1 MDSGYKQFEKNYNE
15 NSNIKPKIDLE
26 FNRQRNI
33 YQENNNTINQ
43 QNYYSI
49 LQKTNQIFENKKSD
63 NNNYENKIYNNSIEG
78 KENINFYSNQSNMN
92 DNNMENK
99 INRIKNEI
107 NEVETNINLINK
119 NIKEESTLNFGY
131 KRNVENKIIN
141 INNQVETNNEKDKSN
156 LTNDISANNS
166 NYYFNYKSDE
176 TFNRLNEQNT
186 KLNPIDIKLNSL
198 NNMKITNTIN
208 SNDNNYKYDSNSIYY
223 NITNIKENNS
233 NKYEESINEIE
244 KRNVLNNKNSFEL
257 TNTNIF
263 QNYNNFKQYS
273 EQNNLSKDNS
283 SKSFNMST
291 KNLISQENYNLN
303 YNTDNN
309 LQNSKSNNNVFI
321 SYNFNNR
328 VDRDFYNNTEKK
340 LDIKP
345 YFQLKE
351 TDRIFNHENSNQNN
365 KLISNQNNQN
375 LTILMNKTFDG
386 NNYANNNRANIESI
400 KTKKNFRSLSSRK
413 KNLKSDINYD
423 KEYNRTSTLTQ
434 GNMDTNYRI
443 DTYQNKKDEM
453 TQTIPINDYRKF
465 YNHTQNRTYR
475 NQNKFK
481 INNSNANF
489 DKKYHNDQDIIGNIE
504 NYDINHYKEIE
515 NKNDNIDE
523 NVDNNRQF
531 NTLFNNNF
539 HKHSHN
545 NGCIH
550 EFNSF
555 RQKKFNKNRANLLST
570 NNHSLNTDSDGNNKN
585 ICRKC
590 LKSKMNFA
598 EFNQIRI
605 CKKCQNLINNSK
617 FKIDENNYFTFN

>member
-1 MDSGYKQFEKNYNE
+1 MDSGYNQFEKNYNE

-33 YQENNNTINQ
+33 YQENNNTTNQ

-49 LQKTNQIFENKKSD
+49 LQKTNQIFEIKKSD
-63 NNNYENKIYNNSIEG
+63 NNNYENKIYNKSIEG

-92 DNNMENK
+92 GNNMENK

-119 NIKEESTLNFGY
+119 SIKEESTLNFGY

-166 NYYFNYKSDE
+166 NYYFNYKNDE
-176 TFNRLNEQNT
+176 TFNRLNEQNI

-198 NNMKITNTIN
+198 NNTKITNTIN
-208 SNDNNYKYDSNSIYY
+208 SNDNNYKYNSNSIYY

-244 KRNVLNNKNSFEL
+244 KRNVLNNKNSFNI
-257 TNTNIF
+257 TNTNVF

-273 EQNNLSKDNS
+273 EQNNLNKDNS
-283 SKSFNMST
+283 
-291 KNLISQENYNLN
+291 Y
-303 YNTDNN
+303 
-309 LQNSKSNNNVFI
+309 
-321 SYNFNNR
+321 FNNR

-365 KLISNQNNQN
+365 KLISNQNNRN
-375 LTILMNKTFDG
+375 LTTLMNKTFDG
-386 NNYANNNRANIESI
+386 NNYANNNRANIEFI

-434 GNMDTNYRI
+434 GNMNTNYRI

-481 INNSNANF
+481 INNSNENF
-489 DKKYHNDQDIIGNIE
+489 DKKYQNDQDIISNIE

-570 NNHSLNTDSDGNNKN
+570 NNHSLNTDSDGNNRN